1 MSSADR
7 VIRLL
12 REHGMTLA
20 TAESL
25 TAGLLASTL
34 AEVPG
39 CSTVLRGG
47 VVAYATDLKG
57 TVLGID
63 EHLLTHVVSESVA
76 VGMAVGAT
84 RVLGSDIGVGTTGVA
99 GPEWLDGQSPG
110 TVWIAVHNA
119 QTGQTQ
125 ARLLR
130 LSGNREGIRRGAVD
144 ACLVDIEYVVRDAA
158 PRTGGTSSGTSE

>member
-1 MSSADR
+1 
-7 VIRLL
+7 
-12 REHGMTLA
+12 MTLA

-25 TAGLLASTL
+25 TAGLLASTI

-39 CSTVLRGG
+39 CSAVLRGG

-63 EHLLTHVVSESVA
+63 ERLLTHVVCESVA
-76 VGMAVGAT
+76 VGMAIGAT

-119 QTGQTQ
+119 RTGRTQ
-125 ARLLR
+125 ARLLG
-130 LSGNREGIRRGAVD
+130 LSGNREEIRRGAVE
-144 ACLVDIEYVVRDAA
+144 ACLVDIENVVRDAA
-158 PRTGGTSSGTSE
+158 PRAGGTSSGTSE